1 MRIAKPKV
9 AAVVALCVSAALLVP
24 VSSGAS
30 AAPSPQSD
38 EPVPSSWEPYPMPAV
53 DVTDPVVPIF
63 AAVGKDRP
71 VAGAKVEIRSGG
83 VVVATGTTGDGGVAL
98 IKAAGLPAEFGVRIS
113 GGTVNGKTSKA
124 VLLSHFDPESRLAS
138 ADLVTTLVE
147 RFKTQT
153 GTTDWT
159 AEYMTMKSLG
169 LLTEVDTVGSRFSTN
184 SRFDGSKFIAAAD
197 KKGGLDKY
205 MKFLIPQIDKGKK
218 FSFRGTVQQRS
229 TSSDLLADAAGDL
242 GGYLGLSSPGAD
254 IQKKAQEAAQSL
266 QKAFTDML
274 AMEWKTQILVNQATY
289 TTETSKVSDFESG
302 VKLVNDKWQ
311 IFVQTD
317 VKDPGYAAYRGEIVN
332 DIRKNVNNHYAQVE
346 NYFPATT
353 PGVLKAGHAVFQSMY
368 GYYLPGDVTQLQGMV
383 GYWETIASAGNLY
396 IVNMMSYDT
405 ATKSNIDKQ
414 NQLAKTFDTRILKAM
429 PASLSG
435 PEVGIWKLNRAYKMN
450 SYDYIDYKLITDMA
464 ENKGACSGWKGGYS
478 GTGSAKYITR
488 DELNARYKKM
498 VPSGYQWAGVAD
510 SSYFSAIRTDGK
522 SVIDV
527 IHNQDKQIMFLVY
540 NDSNTILGQSHK
552 YSKDGVT
559 HHDWEGETV
568 CNATDLRNGGTTIN
582 NSPDTTN
589 APIVSAMVYRAVTL
603 TVPDD
608 MS

>member
-1 MRIAKPKV
+1 
-9 AAVVALCVSAALLVP
+9 
-24 VSSGAS
+24 
-30 AAPSPQSD
+30 
-38 EPVPSSWEPYPMPAV
+38 MPAV

-63 AAVGKDRP
+63 AAVGKDMP

-113 GGTVNGKTSKA
+113 GGTVNGKASKA